1 MEWELT
7 RALAAGVVQELR
19 RRGVEA
25 RQLVAEDTDVPLA
38 ERVRRVEAEVQRRG
52 REAVILISIHINAS
66 GDGSAWRSPSG
77 WSAYTSRGQTRSDI
91 LAECLYEAA
100 RKILQPEP
108 KPKPKPLPTSPE
120 GEESDV
126 DAVRRRAVVA
136 AGDYVHEKTPLRSVF
151 PFTSIAPTHAAT
163 ASVADAPSAP
173 SIRIRRDT
181 SDGDSDFEADFYV
194 LRRTS
199 CTAVLTE
206 NLFMDNLGDADFLLT
221 QEGREAIVSLH
232 VVGVIAF
239 LSQEL

>member
-25 RQLVAEDTDVPLA
+25 RQLVTEDTDVPLA
-38 ERVRRVEAEVQRRG
+38 ERVRRVEEEVQSRG
-52 REAVILISIHINAS
+52 REAVILVSIHINAS
-66 GDGSAWRSPSG
+66 GDGSEWRSPSG

-100 RKILQPEP
+100 EQVL
-108 KPKPKPLPTSPE
+108 
-120 GEESDV
+120 GG
-126 DAVRRRAVVA
+126 RA
-136 AGDYVHEKTPLRSVF
+136 
-151 PFTSIAPTHAAT
+151 
-163 ASVADAPSAP
+163 
-173 SIRIRRDT
+173 IRIRRDT

-206 NLFMDNLGDADFLLT
+206 NLFMDNRGDTDFLLT
-221 QEGREAIVSLH
+221 QEGREAILSLH
-232 VVGVIAF
+232 VIGIMMF
-239 LSQEL
+239 LGR

>member
-25 RQLVAEDTDVPLA
+25 RQLVTEDTDVPLA
-38 ERVRRVEAEVQRRG
+38 ERVRRVEEEVQRRG

-66 GDGSAWRSPSG
+66 GDGSEWRSPSG

-108 KPKPKPLPTSPE
+108 KPKPKPLPTSPK

-126 DAVRRRAVVA
+126 DVSEALPSRGGLGGA
-136 AGDYVHEKTPLRSVF
+136 AGG
-151 PFTSIAPTHAAT
+151 A
-163 ASVADAPSAP
+163 
-173 SIRIRRDT
+173 IRIRRDT

>member
-1 MEWELT
+1 LVDNGHGRETAGKRSPDGRVLEWELT

-25 RQLVAEDTDVPLA
+25 RQLVTEDTDVPLA
-38 ERVRRVEAEVQRRG
+38 ERVRRVEEEVQRLG
-52 REAVILISIHINAS
+52 REAVILVSIHINAS
-66 GDGSAWRSPSG
+66 GNGSEWRLPSG

-100 RKILQPEP
+100 RKILQP
-108 KPKPKPLPTSPE
+108 LPTSPE
-120 GEESDV
+120 G
-126 DAVRRRAVVA
+126 
-136 AGDYVHEKTPLRSVF
+136 
-151 PFTSIAPTHAAT
+151 
-163 ASVADAPSAP
+163 AP

-206 NLFMDNLGDADFLLT
+206 NLFMDNRGDTDFLQSET
-221 QEGREAIVSLH
+221 GREAIVSLH
-232 VVGVIAF
+232 VIGIMMF
-239 LSQEL
+239 LGR